1 MAATTRESVTPRP
14 NSKMRLRWHEM
25 SPREQLVWA
34 VTYAQSIGVPSALA
48 YVADKAA
55 LSLRAL
61 AIDHEDRS
69 PEFTLARVNVD
80 VERKEFDSWYRI
92 AYQISLQTTGS
103 CEKISDDAC
112 AAAYERYRQ
121 SRTDFY

>member
-1 MAATTRESVTPRP
+1 MAACTRDPVVPRP
-14 NSKMRLRWHEM
+14 NPKMRLRWHEM

-34 VTYAQSIGVPSALA
+34 VTYAQSIGVPGALA

-55 LSLRAL
+55 MSLRAL

-69 PEFTLARVNVD
+69 PEYDLARTNLS
-80 VERKEFDSWYRI
+80 VERNEFDPWYRV
-92 AYQISLQTTGS
+92 AYQISHQPDGS
-103 CEKISDDAC
+103 CERLSDDAC

>member
-1 MAATTRESVTPRP
+1 MAACNRDPVLPRP

-25 SPREQLVWA
+25 SAREQLVWA
-34 VTYAQSIGVPSALA
+34 VTYAQSIGVPGALA

-69 PEFTLARVNVD
+69 PEYDLARANLSI
-80 VERKEFDSWYRI
+80 ERNEFDPWYRV
-92 AYQISLQTTGS
+92 ACQISGRLYGLS
-103 CEKISDDAC
+103 ASPSDDAC
-112 AAAYERYRQ
+112 AKAYERYRQ
-121 SRTDFY
+121 SRTDFC

>member
-1 MAATTRESVTPRP
+1 
-14 NSKMRLRWHEM
+14 MRLRWHEM

-34 VTYAQSIGVPSALA
+34 VTYAQSIGVPGALA
-48 YVADKAA
+48 YVADRAA

-69 PEFTLARVNVD
+69 PEYDLARLNVV
-80 VERKEFDSWYRI
+80 VERNEFDSWYRI
-92 AYQISLQTTGS
+92 AYQISHQTAGS
-103 CEKISDDAC
+103 CERISDDAC

-121 SRTDFY
+121 SSTDFY